1 LVRLKH
7 GWRLV
12 RPKHGQRSNGLNHSQ
27 KLVDEKQGVR
37 LEIRL
42 VGQKHGQ
49 RWDCLVKDMEGDRSV
64 DHMAGYCS
72 VKIWPEIGRSNKNMA
87 GDEIVHFK
95 IKPKMRFDGQ
105 CHMANLG
112 WSKLGPV

>member
-1 LVRLKH
+1 MANLGWSITWPDSGQSTPWPVIVWSKQMARDWLVKTWPNYGPRLVRLKH

-49 RWDCLVKDMEGDRSV
+49 R
-64 DHMAGYCS
+64 
-72 VKIWPEIGRSNKNMA
+72 
-87 GDEIVHFK
+87 
-95 IKPKMRFDGQ
+95 
-105 CHMANLG
+105 
-112 WSKLGPV
+112 